1 MYEEVPHQSFEPR
14 AVVKEFHI
22 TGKEQ
27 NLPPGVMHKNHR
39 KNHEVRP
46 RGFLVCATNATHSC
60 RGVMSV
66 CLNIGR
72 ICVKIKTF
80 VLLLAAMGEDIQH
93 EGL

>member
-46 RGFLVCATNATHSC
+46 RGFLVCAPPTQLTVA
-60 RGVMSV
+60 GV
-66 CLNIGR
+66 
-72 ICVKIKTF
+72 
-80 VLLLAAMGEDIQH
+80 
-93 EGL
+93 

>member
-1 MYEEVPHQSFEPR
+1 MYEEVPHQGFEPR

-22 TGKEQ
+22 
-27 NLPPGVMHKNHR
+27 PGRSKTFPR
-39 KNHEVRP
+39 GLCTKPQENHEVRP
-46 RGFLVCATNATHSC
+46 RGFFAPPTQLTVAD
-60 RGVMSV
+60 GVMSV

-80 VLLLAAMGEDIQH
+80 VLLLAAIGEDIQH